1 MCDILF
7 RAKAINRDKGYH
19 KTTYKNGDWVYGLVT
34 RLYDERFENL
44 PAEMTNINGV
54 SGIEVDYKTIGQYTG
69 LTDKNGRKIFEGDI
83 VHAIYQSNYVGMKNI
98 DFGIGVVEYCG
109 NYYSHASYEINII
122 GEIGSRVFSASLEGG
137 VEVIGNIH
145 DNPEL
150 IETAAK
156 PADKN
161 IAQSTLAPATEN
173 FELMEG

>member
-1 MCDILF
+1 MREILF
-7 RAKAINRDKGYH
+7 RGKRTDCEAWVEGDLIQAFRGNQLSSCSIMPNTPTAYCWKVDP
-19 KTTYKNGDWVYGLVT
+19 KTV
-34 RLYDERFENL
+34 
-44 PAEMTNINGV
+44 
-54 SGIEVDYKTIGQYTG
+54 GQYTG
-69 LTDKNGRKIFEGDI
+69 LTDKNGVRIFEGDI

-137 VEVIGNIH
+137 VEVIGNIY

-150 IETAAK
+150 LETAAK
-156 PADKN
+156 PAAKN